1 MDARA
6 AVSGFSP
13 RLGLDWRGEAEGA
26 DRSCG
31 VGDAKEIASTR
42 GQFHTADRAG
52 VCLED
57 LVAGMSKGKGA
68 EEQQEARGQ
77 HAG

>member
-13 RLGLDWRGEAEGA
+13 RLGLDWRSEAEGA

-31 VGDAKEIASTR
+31 VGDAKEIGSTR

-57 LVAGMSKGKGA
+57 LVAGMSQGKGA
-68 EEQQEARGQ
+68 QEQQQ